1 MIRPLVVIICVFC
14 VATII
19 SEILGL
25 SYLWVRGHLNAD
37 SVKDIRMIVTGQSL
51 DDVELV
57 EEETS
62 LPSRDEVAE
71 TRAMRILELAAREDE
86 IELLKSSIT
95 ESSDFLKKERLAF
108 EQTKKNFEEELKT
121 LKEQSQSV
129 ATKKT
134 QSVLVALPSGDAVQ
148 YLMQLSIEENI
159 ELLKGME
166 GKFIAK
172 LLKEFLVAPDPLIIK
187 RGKEI
192 FKEISQD
199 EPFRSFADGT
209 LDNLSQ
215 SN

>member
-1 MIRPLVVIICVFC
+1 MIRSLAVIVSVFC

-19 SEILGL
+19 SELLGL
-25 SYLWVRGHLNAD
+25 GFLWFRGHLNAD
-37 SVKDIRMIVTGQSL
+37 AVKDIRLIVTGQSL
-51 DDVELV
+51 DDVQLTED
-57 EEETS
+57 ETV
-62 LPSRDEVAE
+62 LPSRDEVTE
-71 TRAMRILELAAREDE
+71 KRAMRILELVAREDE
-86 IELLKSSIT
+86 IDMLKSSIT
-95 ESSDFLKKERLAF
+95 QSSDSLKQDRLAF
-108 EQTKKNFEEELKT
+108 EEVKLKFEEELLQ

-134 QSVLVALPSGDAVQ
+134 QTVLTALPAVDAVQ
-148 YLMQLSIEENI
+148 YLMQLSVEENI
-159 ELLKGME
+159 QLIKGMD

-209 LDNLSQ
+209 LDKLSQ
-215 SN
+215 N

>member
-1 MIRPLVVIICVFC
+1 MIRPLVVILCVFC

-25 SYLWVRGHLNAD
+25 SFLWVRGHLNAD

-51 DDVELV
+51 DDVELI

-62 LPSRDEVAE
+62 LPSRNEVAE
-71 TRAMRILELAAREDE
+71 TRAMRILELASREDE
-86 IELLKSSIT
+86 IEMLKSSIT
-95 ESSDFLKKERLAF
+95 ESSDSLKKERLAF
-108 EQTKKNFEEELKT
+108 ELAKKTFEEELKI
-121 LKEQSQSV
+121 LKEQSQGV

-159 ELLKGME
+159 ELLKGMD

-172 LLKEFLVAPDPLIIK
+172 LLKEFLVAPDPLVIK

-209 LDNLSQ
+209 MDELSR
-215 SN
+215 NN

>member
-1 MIRPLVVIICVFC
+1 MIRPLVVILCVFC
-14 VATII
+14 VATIV

-25 SYLWVRGHLNAD
+25 SFLWVRGHLNAD

-51 DDVELV
+51 DDVEIV

-71 TRAMRILELAAREDE
+71 TRAMRILELASREDE
-86 IELLKSSIT
+86 IEMLKSSIT

>member
-95 ESSDFLKKERLAF
+95 ESSDFLKKERLVF
-108 EQTKKNFEEELKT
+108 EEAKKKFEEELEI
-121 LKEQSQSV
+121 LKEKSQNV

-172 LLKEFLVAPDPLIIK
+172 LLKEFLVAPDPLVIK

-199 EPFRSFADGT
+199 EPFRSFSDGA
-209 LDNLSQ
+209 LDKLSQ
-215 SN
+215 NN

>member
-1 MIRPLVVIICVFC
+1 MIRPLVVILCVFC

-25 SYLWVRGHLNAD
+25 SFLWVRGHLNAD

-51 DDVELV
+51 DDVEIV

-71 TRAMRILELAAREDE
+71 TRAMRILELASREDE
-86 IELLKSSIT
+86 IEMLKSSIT

>member
-1 MIRPLVVIICVFC
+1 MIRPLIVIISVFC

-25 SYLWVRGHLNAD
+25 SFLWFRGHLNAD

-86 IELLKSSIT
+86 IEMLKSSIT
-95 ESSDFLKKERLAF
+95 ESSDILKKERLVF
-108 EQTKKNFEEELKT
+108 EQAKKNFEEELKT
-121 LKEQSQSV
+121 LKEQSQSI

-159 ELLKGME
+159 ELIKGMD

-172 LLKEFLVAPDPLIIK
+172 LLKEFLVAPDPLVIK

-199 EPFRSFADGT
+199 EPFRSFADGA
-209 LDNLSQ
+209 LDKLSQ
-215 SN
+215 NN

>member
-1 MIRPLVVIICVFC
+1 MIRPLVVIVCVFC

-25 SYLWVRGHLNAD
+25 GFLWVRGSLNAD
-37 SVKDIRMIVTGQSL
+37 SIKDIRLIVTGQSL

-71 TRAMRILELAAREDE
+71 ARAMRILELAAREDE
-86 IELLKSSIT
+86 IEMLKSSIT
-95 ESSDFLKKERLAF
+95 ESSDALKKERLAF
-108 EQTKKNFEEELKT
+108 QQAKKNFEAELKV

-172 LLKEFLVAPDPLIIK
+172 LLKEFLVAPDPLVIK

-199 EPFRSFADGT
+199 EPFRSFSDGT
-209 LDNLSQ
+209 LDKLSQ
-215 SN
+215 NN

>member
-95 ESSDFLKKERLAF
+95 ESSDFLKKERLVF
-108 EQTKKNFEEELKT
+108 EEAKKKFEEELKI
-121 LKEQSQSV
+121 LKEKSQNV

-159 ELLKGME
+159 ELIKGMD

-172 LLKEFLVAPDPLIIK
+172 LLKEFLVAPDPLVIK

-199 EPFRSFADGT
+199 EPFRSFSDGA
-209 LDNLSQ
+209 LDKLSQ
-215 SN
+215 NN

>member
-71 TRAMRILELAAREDE
+71 TRAMRILELATREDE

-95 ESSDFLKKERLAF
+95 ESSDFLKKERLVF
-108 EQTKKNFEEELKT
+108 EQAKKNFEEELKT
-121 LKEQSQSV
+121 LKEQSQKV

-172 LLKEFLVAPDPLIIK
+172 LLKEFLVAPDPLVIK

-192 FKEISQD
+192 FKDLSQD
-199 EPFRSFADGT
+199 EPFRSFSDGA
-209 LDNLSQ
+209 LDKLSQ